1 MRALWIKCELF
12 IRSRD
17 NKLKSLNCIGGKQV
31 DVSVAFSAA
40 ERGFFSL
47 VGSETFTNEIR
58 DIGMPFFLNT
68 NIEWKTHKLLHKV
81 RREKKTNLN
90 MYRCCIL
97 SATYFCQRIF
107 MFFALFRLTTVQWFK
122 LPRPR
127 LFGCFLSVFRRVVFL
142 QCHFLR
148 QLDRFYAFGENIYK
162 FFGWR

>member
-68 NIEWKTHKLLHKV
+68 NIE
-81 RREKKTNLN
+81 
-90 MYRCCIL
+90 
-97 SATYFCQRIF
+97 
-107 MFFALFRLTTVQWFK
+107 
-122 LPRPR
+122 
-127 LFGCFLSVFRRVVFL
+127 
-142 QCHFLR
+142 
-148 QLDRFYAFGENIYK
+148 
-162 FFGWR
+162 